1 MPVRMRDVAMRA
13 GVSVRTV
20 SNVVSGYVHVSAATR
35 ERVQQALDDLGY
47 EMNVAA
53 KSLKSGRTGII
64 ALVLPDLETPYFAEL
79 AHAVVRAAARRHWT
93 VLIEITGGSRE
104 RELKVITGGRTH
116 LTDGVLLSP
125 ISLTAEPVL
134 QRRPDMPL
142 VLLGEHELDAHFDH
156 VGIDNVAAARA
167 AVGHLLDLG
176 RRRIVALGVA
186 EALPAAGPR
195 LQGYLDAHA
204 ERGLKPLKRFR
215 VPAPIWSRPAG
226 AAGID
231 RALAAAGPPP
241 DAVFAFNDTLALGA
255 MRAVLRRGLRIP
267 EDVAIV
273 GIDDVAEAEF
283 TTPPL
288 SSISPDLDEIARC
301 ALELLDEQM
310 TADTRGRP
318 NREVL
323 TGYRLVAREST
334 LGG

>member
-1 MPVRMRDVAMRA
+1 VPVRMRDVAERA

-53 KSLKSGRTGII
+53 KSLKSGRTGIV
-64 ALVLPDLETPYFAEL
+64 ALALPDLETPYFAEL
-79 AHAVVRAAARRHWT
+79 AHAVVRAAERRHWT
-93 VLIEITGGSRE
+93 VLIEITGGVRE
-104 RELKVITGGRTH
+104 HELKVITGGRTH

-125 ISLTAEPVL
+125 ISLTSEPAV
-134 QRRPDMPL
+134 RPRPDVPL

-176 RRRIVALGVA
+176 RRRVVALGVA

-204 ERGLKPLKRFR
+204 ERGLKHLKRFR
-215 VPAPIWSRPAG
+215 VSAPNWTRSAG

-231 RALAAAGPPP
+231 RALDAVGPPP

-267 EDVAIV
+267 QDVAIV

-301 ALELLDEQM
+301 ALELLDEQI
-310 TADTRGRP
+310 TAGADGRP
-318 NREVL
+318 HREVV
-323 TGYRLVAREST
+323 TGYRLAAREST
-334 LGG
+334 LGA

>member
-79 AHAVVRAAARRHWT
+79 AHAVVRAAGRRHWT

-125 ISLTAEPVL
+125 ISLTSEPVL
-134 QRRPDMPL
+134 RRRPDMPL

-176 RRRIVALGVA
+176 RRRVVALGVA

-195 LQGYLDAHA
+195 LQGYIDAHA

-215 VPAPIWSRPAG
+215 VPAPIWTRPAG

-231 RALAAAGPPP
+231 RALDAAGPPP

-310 TADTRGRP
+310 TAGTCGRS

-334 LGG
+334 IGS

>member
-1 MPVRMRDVAMRA
+1 VPVRMRDVAERA

-35 ERVQQALDDLGY
+35 VRVQQALDDLGY

-53 KSLKSGRTGII
+53 KSLKSGRTGLV
-64 ALVLPDLETPYFAEL
+64 ALAVPDLETPYFAEL
-79 AHAVVRAAARRHWT
+79 AHAVVRAAARRHRT
-93 VLIEITGGSRE
+93 VLIEITGGVRE
-104 RELKVITGGRTH
+104 RELKVVNGGRAH

-125 ISLTAEPVL
+125 IALTAEPVL
-134 QRRPDMPL
+134 RRRPDMPL

-156 VGIDNVAAARA
+156 VGIDNVAAARD

-176 RRRIVALGVA
+176 RRRVVALGTA
-186 EALPAAGPR
+186 DALPAAGPR
-195 LQGYLDAHA
+195 LRGYLDAHR
-204 ERGLKPLKRFR
+204 ERGLEPLERLQ
-215 VPAPIWSRPAG
+215 VPTRSWVRAAG

-231 RALAAAGPPP
+231 AVLAAPGPPP

-267 EDVAIV
+267 EDIAVI
-273 GIDDVAEAEF
+273 GIDDVAEAAF

-288 SSISPDLDEIARC
+288 SSISPDLDEIARR
-301 ALELLDEQM
+301 ALELLDEQI
-310 TADTRGRP
+310 TGGVDGRP
-318 NREVL
+318 KREVV
-323 TGYRLVAREST
+323 TGYRLAAREST

>member
-1 MPVRMRDVAMRA
+1 MPVRMRDVAERA

-20 SNVVSGYVHVSAATR
+20 SNVVSGYIHVSAATR

-53 KSLKSGRTGII
+53 KSLKSGRTGIV
-64 ALVLPDLETPYFAEL
+64 ALALPDLVTPYFAEL
-79 AHAVVRAAARRHWT
+79 AHAVVRAAERRRWT
-93 VLIEITGGSRE
+93 VLIEITGGVRDH
-104 RELKVITGGRTH
+104 ELKVITGGRTH

-125 ISLTAEPVL
+125 IALTSEPPV
-134 QRRPDMPL
+134 RPRPDVPL

-156 VGIDNVAAARA
+156 VGIDNVAAART

-176 RRRIVALGVA
+176 RRRVLALGVA

-195 LQGYLDAHA
+195 LQGYLDAHT

-215 VPAPIWSRPAG
+215 VSAPIWTRSAG

-231 RALAAAGPPP
+231 RALDAAGPPP

-267 EDVAIV
+267 EDLAIV

-288 SSISPDLDEIARC
+288 SSIAPDLDEIARC
-301 ALELLDEQM
+301 ALELLDEQI
-310 TADTRGRP
+310 TAGIDSRP
-318 NREVL
+318 HREVV
-323 TGYRLVAREST
+323 TGYRLAARGST
-334 LGG
+334 LGA